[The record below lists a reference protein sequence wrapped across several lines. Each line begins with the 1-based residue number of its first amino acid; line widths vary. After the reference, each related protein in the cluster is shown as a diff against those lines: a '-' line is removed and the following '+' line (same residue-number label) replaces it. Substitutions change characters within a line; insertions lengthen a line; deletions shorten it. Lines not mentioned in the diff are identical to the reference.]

1 MSEAAGSATKLL
13 YFCLLP
19 AVNMFAVPELK
30 ILLSREQIAKRVA
43 EMAAEISRDF
53 AGQPIILLGVLKGA
67 AIFLSDLARQVQLD
81 LNFDFI
87 GVSRHGTSLAPGGQL
102 KKTGAG
108 GSTGEGHLT
117 RHVYPAL
124 AGR

>member
-30 ILLSREQIAKRVA
+30 ILLSHEQIAKRVA

-87 GVSRHGTSLAPGGQL
+87 GVSS
-102 KKTGAG
+102 
-108 GSTGEGHLT
+108 
-117 RHVYPAL
+117 Y
-124 AGR
+124 